1 MLTQAHGEP
10 IRPNPIAHLAKD
22 KMGIVH
28 GQGHGLRFSL
38 SAQPDPVC

>member
-1 MLTQAHGEP
+1 MLTQAHEQL
-10 IRPNPIAHLAKD
+10 IRPNLIAQFAKD

-38 SAQPDPVC
+38 STQPDPTR

>member
-22 KMGIVH
+22 KMGIA
-28 GQGHGLRFSL
+28 HGLRFSL
-38 SAQPDPVC
+38 STQSNPAH